1 MKGVLLALISAAS
14 CAQAQ
19 PATAP
24 AFAAASVKPS
34 AADARGI
41 GMQILP
47 GGRLVIKN
55 YPLIITIAAAYN
67 LPFNQSARLTGGPDW
82 IRGERYDIEA
92 TAEKGAIPA
101 GATALKRKQIMLA
114 MLQGLLAER
123 FKLQVRRETKELP
136 VFAIVVAKDEPKL
149 EKAKVQEK
157 DCPETRTS
165 DGFVCHEFSG
175 GQGRGLHGQ
184 AVDMDDLA
192 HYVENWAERPV
203 IDKTGLKG
211 LYKIE
216 TRPWV
221 SMRVGPAPAAGA
233 KGEDGSEV
241 ADLPTLFTVF
251 TTMGLKLESQKAA
264 VETFEILHVE
274 KPSLN

>member
-24 AFAAASVKPS
+24 AF
-34 AADARGI
+34 
-41 GMQILP
+41 
-47 GGRLVIKN
+47 
-55 YPLIITIAAAYN
+55 AAAYN

-149 EKAKVQEK
+149 EKAKV
-157 DCPETRTS
+157 
-165 DGFVCHEFSG
+165 
-175 GQGRGLHGQ
+175 
-184 AVDMDDLA
+184 
-192 HYVENWAERPV
+192 
-203 IDKTGLKG
+203 
-211 LYKIE
+211 
-216 TRPWV
+216 
-221 SMRVGPAPAAGA
+221 
-233 KGEDGSEV
+233 
-241 ADLPTLFTVF
+241 
-251 TTMGLKLESQKAA
+251 
-264 VETFEILHVE
+264 
-274 KPSLN
+274 

>member
-1 MKGVLLALISAAS
+1 MRSVLVMLMAAATAH
-14 CAQAQ
+14 AQS
-19 PATAP
+19 ATAP

-67 LPFNQSARLTGGPDW
+67 LPFNLSPRLSGGPDW

-101 GATALKRKQIMLA
+101 GATAAKRREILLA
-114 MLQGLLAER
+114 MLRALLAER
-123 FKLQVRRETKELP
+123 FQLQVRRETKELP
-136 VFAIVVAKDEPKL
+136 VYTIVVAKDGPKL

-165 DGFVCHEFSG
+165 EGFACHEFMG

-233 KGEDGSEV
+233 KGEDGSDV

-251 TTMGLKLESQKAA
+251 TAMGLKLESQKAA
-264 VETFEILHVE
+264 VETFEITHVE
-274 KPSLN
+274 KPSGN